1 MADILASSTTLF
13 LSRVTEDL
21 VEEGDVEGMASSTTL
36 SLSGVT
42 GDLEEEEDVVGV
54 VLMIRVVVS
63 VDTVVTWVVWL
74 TVVPSRESYTGRCG
88 ACEIVPN
95 LRL

>member
-1 MADILASSTTLF
+1 M
-13 LSRVTEDL
+13 
-21 VEEGDVEGMASSTTL
+21 EEGDVERMASSTTL

-42 GDLEEEEDVVGV
+42 RDLEEEEEDVEGV